1 MKAARTITR
10 REEQLLKR
18 LYPDYHLE
26 VTEVGEREF
35 DLHFKGVKGHTIFG
49 WLPLGFI
56 RQLVPWTSFDV
67 AFMTDYP
74 EMAAEGD
81 WSGVRDSSEEKI
93 WAIFNKYTPEII
105 GE

>member
-18 LYPDYHLE
+18 LYPGMNPE
-26 VTEVGEREF
+26 ITEVGEREF
-35 DLHFKGVKGHTIFG
+35 DLHFKGHKVSG

-93 WAIFNKYTPEII
+93 WAIFNKYAPEII